1 MKKSETGQALITLI
15 FFTVIAVTII
25 TAAVSVLFANNLST
39 SNAAI
44 GQEAYQA
51 AESGA
56 EDGLLKL
63 LRNPVYSGPS
73 YNIGTQT
80 SVTITGGVNKT
91 ITSTG
96 TIGVTT
102 RKIEVQTEYN
112 NGVTT
117 INSWR
122 EIN

>member
-1 MKKSETGQALITLI
+1 MKKQQGQALITLI

-39 SNAAI
+39 SNAEI

-51 AESGA
+51 AESGV

-63 LRNPVYSGPS
+63 LRDPAYSGPS
-73 YNIGTQT
+73 YNIGTET
-80 SVTITGGVNKT
+80 TVSITGGVNKT

-96 TIGVTT
+96 TAGGTT

-112 NGVTT
+112 IGVTQ